1 MDPLIT
7 SFQFDITSMSQGKE
21 MLNFLSLY
29 QNILVMKILKNY
41 AELISQTIQMFN
53 LETVLY
59 PQNRISHACLNK
71 SRHGP

>member
-59 PQNRISHACLNK
+59 PQNRVSDTCLNK